1 MTILIKVLQFFLSLS
16 ILIFIHELGHFLA
29 AKAFK
34 TRVEKFYL
42 FFDWGFSLFRCK
54 KVNGKWCFKF
64 FSKNVP
70 EKYTV
75 TEYRDAVGKKQ
86 KNYDPIDI
94 NTLPEDDWRRSDS
107 TEYGIGWFPLGGYNK
122 IAGMVDESMDK
133 SQMKQPPQPWE
144 FRSKPAWQRFIIMV
158 AGVFMNV
165 VLALAIYIGLLTK
178 EGEQYLPTAEVN
190 KYGIAVDSLGYELGF
205 RDGDKILS
213 VDGKYYEDFSKI
225 PLQII
230 IDKAKTV
237 EVEREG
243 KNMVIELPED
253 ATRILLSTQD
263 AAFIST
269 RLPFVIDSISDS
281 IMVNE
286 KKVVSPARLAG
297 LRKGDQIIGID
308 DVETPYFHD
317 FRNTI
322 VKYKNQD
329 IKLLALRRND
339 TVSFDMHIGEVPM
352 IGATVKSFDM
362 AVKEYNFFQAIPAGF
377 KKTFTELGDYWKQ
390 VKLIFSPKTKAYES
404 VGGFISIGKIF
415 PDTWIW
421 SMFWRMTAFLSIALA
436 VMNILPIPALDGGH
450 ILFLL
455 FEIITRRKPSDKFME
470 VAEMVGL
477 ILVLGLVILAN
488 GNDIIKLF
496 K

>member
-16 ILIFIHELGHFLA
+16 ILIFVHELGHFLA

-54 KVNGKWCFKF
+54 KVNGKWRFKF

-75 TEYRDAVGKKQ
+75 SEYRDAAGKKQ
-86 KNYDPIDI
+86 KNYEPIDLS
-94 NTLPEDDWRRSDS
+94 TLDPDDWRRSDE

-122 IAGMVDESMDK
+122 IAGMIDESMDK
-133 SQMKQPPQPWE
+133 SQMQQPPQPWE

-165 VLALAIYIGLLTK
+165 LLAVTIYIGLLAK

-190 KYGIAVDSLGYELGF
+190 KYGISVDSLGYELGL

-213 VDGKYYEDFSKI
+213 IDGEYVENFQQI
-225 PLQII
+225 PMQII
-230 IDKAKTV
+230 LDKAKTIK
-237 EVEREG
+237 VERNG
-243 KNMVIELPED
+243 RDTIINLPED
-253 ATRILLSTQD
+253 AVTKLLSSQD
-263 AAFIST
+263 ANFISF
-269 RLPFVIDSISDS
+269 RVPFMVADVINNSAA
-281 IMVNE
+281 E
-286 KKVVSPARLAG
+286 KGG
-297 LRKGDQIIGID
+297 LEVGDIIIGIN
-308 DVETPYFHD
+308 DVETPYYQD
-317 FRNTI
+317 F
-322 VKYKNQD
+322 VKNIKQYKNQD
-329 IKLLALRRND
+329 ITIKVVRDFDTLALA
-339 TVSFDMHIGEVPM
+339 MHLPEEGV
-352 IGATVKSFDM
+352 IGAYLAPISTCFDLET
-362 AVKEYNFFQAIPAGF
+362 KEYSFLQAIPAGF
-377 KKTFTELGDYWKQ
+377 SKTFTELSDYWKQ
-390 VKLIFSPKTKAYES
+390 VKLIFNPKTKAYES

-421 SMFWRMTAFLSIALA
+421 SLFWRMTAFLSIALA

-470 VAEMVGL
+470 VAETIGL
-477 ILVLGLVILAN
+477 IIVLGLVILAN
-488 GNDIIKLF
+488 GNDIIRLF
-496 K
+496 R

>member
-16 ILIFIHELGHFLA
+16 ILIFVHELGHFLA

-54 KVNGKWCFKF
+54 KVNGKWRFKF

-75 TEYRDAVGKKQ
+75 TEYKDAAGKKQ
-86 KNYDPIDI
+86 KNYDPIDLS
-94 NTLPEDDWRRSDS
+94 TLPEDDWRRSDE

-122 IAGMVDESMDK
+122 IAGMIDESMDK
-133 SQMKQPPQPWE
+133 AAMQKPAEKWE

-165 VLALAIYIGLLTK
+165 VLAVAIYIGLLAK

-190 KYGIAVDSLGYELGF
+190 KYGISVDSLGYELGF
-205 RDGDKILS
+205 RDGDKILAI
-213 VDGKYYEDFSKI
+213 DGEYVENFGQI
-225 PLQII
+225 PMQII
-230 IDKAKTV
+230 LDKAKTV
-237 EVEREG
+237 EVERDG
-243 KNMVIELPED
+243 RDTVINLPED
-253 ATRILLSTQD
+253 AVTKLLGSQD
-263 AAFIST
+263 ANFISYRT
-269 RLPFVIDSISDS
+269 PFVVADVMDNS
-281 IMVNE
+281 
-286 KKVVSPARLAG
+286 AAQAG
-297 LRKGDQIIGID
+297 GLKSGDVIIGIN
-308 DVETPYFHD
+308 EIQTPYYQD
-317 FRNTI
+317 F
-322 VKYKNQD
+322 VKNIKQFRNQD
-329 IKLLALRRND
+329 IDVIVLRDADTLALA
-339 TVSFDMHIGEVPM
+339 MHLPDEGV
-352 IGATVKSFDM
+352 IGAYCQTYLTDYFELET
-362 AVKEYNFFQAIPAGF
+362 KEYTFFQAIPAGF
-377 KKTFTELGDYWKQ
+377 SKTFTELSDYWKQ
-390 VKLIFSPKTKAYES
+390 VKLIFTPKTKAYES

-415 PDTWIW
+415 PEQWIW
-421 SMFWRMTAFLSIALA
+421 SIFWRMTAFLSIALA

-470 VAEMVGL
+470 VAETVGL
-477 ILVLGLVILAN
+477 IIVLGLVILAN
-488 GNDIIKLF
+488 GNDIIRLF

>member
-54 KVNGKWCFKF
+54 KVNGKWRFKF

-75 TEYRDAVGKKQ
+75 TEYKDAAGKKQ
-86 KNYDPIDI
+86 KQYDPIDL

-122 IAGMVDESMDK
+122 IAGMIDESMDK
-133 SQMKQPPQPWE
+133 SQMQQPAQPWE

-158 AGVFMNV
+158 AGVVMNV
-165 VLALAIYIGLLTK
+165 LLAFVIYIGLLSK
-178 EGEQYLPTAEVN
+178 YGEQYLPTAEVN
-190 KYGIAVDSLGYELGF
+190 KYGISVDSLAYEFGL
-205 RDGDKILS
+205 RDGDKILA
-213 VDGKYYEDFSKI
+213 VDGRYIDNFQEI
-225 PLQII
+225 PMQII
-230 IDKAKTV
+230 LEKAKTI
-237 EVEREG
+237 EVERDG
-243 KNMVIELPED
+243 KDTTIVLPDD
-253 ATRILLSTQD
+253 ALTKLLGKQD
-263 AAFIST
+263 ANFISF
-269 RLPFVIDSISDS
+269 RVPF
-281 IMVNE
+281 MVADLVDNSAAKE
-286 KKVVSPARLAG
+286 GGMEV
-297 LRKGDQIIGID
+297 GDIIIGIND
-308 DVETPYFHD
+308 IETPYYQD
-317 FRNTI
+317 F
-322 VKYKNQD
+322 VKHIKQFKNQD
-329 IKLLALRRND
+329 VDIVVVRDFDTLTLAMHLGEEGVIGAYLAPIS
-339 TVSFDMHIGEVPM
+339 TYFDMEV
-352 IGATVKSFDM
+352 KDYSF
-362 AVKEYNFFQAIPAGF
+362 VEAIPAGF
-377 KKTFTELGDYWKQ
+377 SKTFKELSDYWKQ

-415 PDTWIW
+415 PETWIW
-421 SMFWRMTAFLSIALA
+421 SLFWRMTAFLSIALA

-470 VAEMVGL
+470 VAETIG
-477 ILVLGLVILAN
+477 LVLVLALVILAN
-488 GNDIIKLF
+488 GNDIIRLF
-496 K
+496 R

>member
-16 ILIFIHELGHFLA
+16 ILIFVHELGHFLA

-54 KVNGKWCFKF
+54 KVNGQWRFMF

-75 TEYRDAVGKKQ
+75 SEYTDPAGKKQ
-86 KNYDPIDI
+86 KNYEPIDLS
-94 NTLPEDDWRRSDS
+94 TLPEDDWRRSDG

-133 SQMKQPPQPWE
+133 SQMQQPPQPWE

-165 VLALAIYIGLLTK
+165 VLAVVIYIGLLAK

-190 KYGIAVDSLGYELGF
+190 KYGISVDSLGYELGF
-205 RDGDKILS
+205 RDGDKILA
-213 VDGKYYEDFSKI
+213 VDGEYIEKFQDV
-225 PLQII
+225 PMQII
-230 IDKAKTV
+230 LDKAKTV
-237 EVEREG
+237 EVERNG
-243 KNMVIELPED
+243 KDTLINLPED
-253 ATRILLSTQD
+253 AVTKLLGSQD
-263 AAFIST
+263 ASFISY
-269 RLPFVIDSISDS
+269 RIPFVVADVMENSAAQIG
-281 IMVNE
+281 
-286 KKVVSPARLAG
+286 G
-297 LRKGDQIIGID
+297 LKSGDVIIGIND
-308 DVETPYFHD
+308 IETLYYQD
-317 FRNTI
+317 F
-322 VKYKNQD
+322 VKNIKCFKNQD
-329 IKLLALRRND
+329 VTVVVLRDAD
-339 TVSFDMHIGEVPM
+339 TLSIPMHLSEEGV
-352 IGATVKSFDM
+352 IGAYCQTYLTDYYDLET
-362 AVKEYNFFQAIPAGF
+362 KEYTFFQAIPAGF
-377 KKTFTELGDYWKQ
+377 KKTFSELNDYWKQ
-390 VKLIFSPKTKAYES
+390 VKLIFTPKTKAYES

-415 PDTWIW
+415 PDQWIW
-421 SMFWRMTAFLSIALA
+421 SIFWRMTAFLSIALA

-455 FEIITRRKPSDKFME
+455 VEIITRRKPSDKFME
-470 VAEMVGL
+470 VAETVGL
-477 ILVLGLVILAN
+477 VLVLGLVILAN
-488 GNDIIKLF
+488 GNDIIRLF

>member
-1 MTILIKVLQFFLSLS
+1 MTILIKVLQVFLSLS

-75 TEYRDAVGKKQ
+75 TEYRDAAGKKQ

-213 VDGKYYEDFSKI
+213 VDGKYYADFSKI

>member
-54 KVNGKWCFKF
+54 KVNGRWRFKF

-75 TEYRDAVGKKQ
+75 TEYRDAAGKKQ
-86 KNYDPIDI
+86 RNYEPIDLS
-94 NTLPEDDWRRSDS
+94 TLPEDDWRRSDG

-133 SQMKQPPQPWE
+133 SQMQQPPKEWE

-165 VLALAIYIGLLTK
+165 VLAFIIYIGLLTK
-178 EGEQYLPTAEVN
+178 EGEQFLPTKEVN
-190 KYGIAVDSLGYELGF
+190 KYGISVDSLAYEFGL
-205 RDGDKILS
+205 RDGDKILA
-213 VDGKYYEDFSKI
+213 VDGQYIEKFNDI
-225 PLQII
+225 PMQII
-230 IDKAKTV
+230 LEKAKTI
-237 EVEREG
+237 EVERNG
-243 KNMVIELPED
+243 KDTLINLPED
-253 ATRILLSTQD
+253 AITKLLSKQD
-263 AAFIST
+263 ANFINY
-269 RLPFVIDSISDS
+269 RFPFVVEDVTENS
-281 IMVNE
+281 
-286 KKVVSPARLAG
+286 AAQAG
-297 LRKGDQIIGID
+297 GLQKGDVIVGIND
-308 DVETPYFHD
+308 IETPYYQD
-317 FRNTI
+317 F
-322 VKYKNQD
+322 VKKIKQFKNQD
-329 IKLLALRRND
+329 IKVVVLRESDTMALA
-339 TVSFDMHIGEVPM
+339 MHLPEEGV
-352 IGATVKSFDM
+352 IGAYCTTYLPDYYEIETVDYTFW
-362 AVKEYNFFQAIPAGF
+362 QAIPAGF
-377 KKTFTELGDYWKQ
+377 SKTFDELGDYWKQ

-415 PDTWIW
+415 PDQWIW
-421 SMFWRMTAFLSIALA
+421 SIFWRMTAFLSIALA

-470 VAEMVGL
+470 VAETVGL

-488 GNDIIKLF
+488 GNDIIRLF

>member
-16 ILIFIHELGHFLA
+16 ILIFVHELGHFLA

-54 KVNGKWCFKF
+54 KVNGQWRFKF

-75 TEYRDAVGKKQ
+75 SEYTDPAGKKQ
-86 KNYDPIDI
+86 KNYEPIDLS
-94 NTLPEDDWRRSDS
+94 TLPEDDWRRSDS

-133 SQMKQPPQPWE
+133 SQMQQPPQPWE

-165 VLALAIYIGLLTK
+165 VLAVVIYIGLLAK

-190 KYGIAVDSLGYELGF
+190 KYGISVDSLGYELGF
-205 RDGDKILS
+205 RDGDKILA
-213 VDGKYYEDFSKI
+213 VDGEYIEKFQDV
-225 PLQII
+225 PMQII
-230 IDKAKTV
+230 LDKAKTV
-237 EVEREG
+237 EVERNG
-243 KNMVIELPED
+243 KDILINLPED
-253 ATRILLSTQD
+253 AVTKLLGSQD
-263 AAFIST
+263 AAFISY
-269 RLPFVIDSISDS
+269 RIPFVVADVMENSAAQIG
-281 IMVNE
+281 
-286 KKVVSPARLAG
+286 G
-297 LRKGDQIIGID
+297 LKSGDVIIGIND
-308 DVETPYFHD
+308 IETLYYQDFVKNIKYF
-317 FRNTI
+317 
-322 VKYKNQD
+322 KNQD
-329 IKLLALRRND
+329 VTVVILRDAD
-339 TVSFDMHIGEVPM
+339 TLSIPMHLSEEGV
-352 IGATVKSFDM
+352 IGAYCQTYLTDYYDLET
-362 AVKEYNFFQAIPAGF
+362 KEYTFFQAIPAGF
-377 KKTFTELGDYWKQ
+377 KKTFSELNDYWKQ
-390 VKLIFSPKTKAYES
+390 VKLIFTPKTKAYES

-415 PDTWIW
+415 PDQWIW
-421 SMFWRMTAFLSIALA
+421 SIFWRMTAFLSIALA

-470 VAEMVGL
+470 VAETVGL
-477 ILVLGLVILAN
+477 VLVLGLVILAN
-488 GNDIIKLF
+488 GNDIIRLF

>member
-16 ILIFIHELGHFLA
+16 ILIFVHELGHFLA

-54 KVNGKWCFKF
+54 KVNGKWRFNF

-75 TEYRDAVGKKQ
+75 TEYRDAAGKKQ
-86 KNYDPIDI
+86 KNYEPIDL
-94 NTLPEDDWRRSDS
+94 NTLPEDDWRRSDE

-122 IAGMVDESMDK
+122 IAGMIDESMDK
-133 SQMKQPPQPWE
+133 SQMQQPPKEWE

-165 VLALAIYIGLLTK
+165 VLAVAIYIGLLAK

-190 KYGIAVDSLGYELGF
+190 KYGISVDSLGYELGF
-205 RDGDKILS
+205 RDGDKILAI
-213 VDGKYYEDFSKI
+213 DGEYIEKFQDI
-225 PLQII
+225 PMQII
-230 IDKAKTV
+230 LDKAKTV
-237 EVEREG
+237 EVERNG
-243 KNMVIELPED
+243 KDTVINLPED
-253 ATRILLSTQD
+253 AVTKLLGSQD
-263 AAFIST
+263 PNFIT
-269 RLPFVIDSISDS
+269 YRMPFVVADVMENS
-281 IMVNE
+281 
-286 KKVVSPARLAG
+286 AAQAG
-297 LRKGDQIIGID
+297 GLQKGDVIVGLNEL
-308 DVETPYFHD
+308 ETPYYQD
-317 FRNTI
+317 F
-322 VKYKNQD
+322 VKNVKRFKNQD
-329 IKLLALRRND
+329 ITVVVLRNADTLALP
-339 TVSFDMHIGEVPM
+339 MHLTEEGV
-352 IGATVKSFDM
+352 IGAYCQSYLTDYYELET
-362 AVKEYNFFQAIPAGF
+362 KEYSFFQAIPAGF
-377 KKTFTELGDYWKQ
+377 KKTFSELSDYWKQ
-390 VKLIFSPKTKAYES
+390 VKLIFNPKTKAYEN

-455 FEIITRRKPSDKFME
+455 FEIIARRKPSDKFME
-470 VAEMVGL
+470 VAEMIGL
-477 ILVLGLVILAN
+477 ILGLGLVILAN
-488 GNDIIKLF
+488 GNDIIRLF

>member
-16 ILIFIHELGHFLA
+16 ILIFVHELGHFLA

-54 KVNGKWCFKF
+54 KVNGKWRFKF

-75 TEYRDAVGKKQ
+75 TEYRDAAGKKQ
-86 KNYDPIDI
+86 KNYEPIDL
-94 NTLPEDDWRRSDS
+94 NTLPEDDWRRSDE
-107 TEYGIGWFPLGGYNK
+107 TEYGIGWFP
-122 IAGMVDESMDK
+122 SMDK
-133 SQMKQPPQPWE
+133 SQMQQPPKEWE

-165 VLALAIYIGLLTK
+165 VLAFVIYIGLLTS
-178 EGEQYLPTAEVN
+178 EGKTYLPTAEVN

-213 VDGKYYEDFSKI
+213 VDGKYYEDFAKI

-243 KNMVIELPED
+243 KNVVVELPED
-253 ATRILLSTQD
+253 ATATLLSTQD
-263 AAFIST
+263 AEFIST
-269 RLPFVIDSISDS
+269 RLPFVIDSVADS
-281 IMVNE
+281 IAVNGKME
-286 KKVVSPARLAG
+286 VSPARKAG
-297 LRKGDQIIGID
+297 LRKGDQIIGIND
-308 DVETPYFHD
+308 EATPYFHD
-317 FRNTI
+317 FKNTI
-322 VKYKNQD
+322 VKYRNQD
-329 IKLLALRRND
+329 LKLLALRARD
-339 TVSFDMHIGEVPM
+339 TIALDMHLGEQPR

-362 AVKEYNFFQAIPAGF
+362 AVKEYTFFQAIPAGF
-377 KKTFTELGDYWKQ
+377 SETFSGLSDYWKQ

-415 PDTWIW
+415 PETWIW
-421 SMFWRMTAFLSIALA
+421 SLFWRMTAFLSIALA

-455 FEIITRRKPSDKFME
+455 VEIITRRKPSDKFME
-470 VAEMVGL
+470 VAETVGL

-488 GNDIIKLF
+488 GNDIIRLF